1 MGLDWQPGNK
11 AAPGQEEEFRRLWTL
26 LKKGGDTP
34 ELQEAAARFTSF
46 SIPSWVTLG
55 APRVGIDEVA
65 TDWAREVYARAKR
78 EVSEEEWLST
88 KRGFYVLTLAEP
100 CDGLPIYTNGW
111 PGGYVDV
118 DSFRAQFLVNQ
129 CGGILGGNLLQRAYE
144 HMLPEAMV
152 EYGRTLLAKAR
163 SVAERD
169 RLDIDNLSYEDSET
183 HEASVHMVR
192 EAGRWCVWWGERGHT
207 LYAYY

>member
-1 MGLDWQPGNK
+1 VGLDWEPGNK
-11 AAPGQEEEFRRLWTL
+11 AASGHEEEFRRLWAL
-26 LKKGGDTP
+26 LAKGGDTP
-34 ELQEAAARFTSF
+34 ELQAAAARFTSI
-46 SIPSWVTLG
+46 SIPSYVTLG

-65 TDWAREVYARAKR
+65 TNWARENYARTES
-78 EVSEEEWLST
+78 EVSEEEWLET
-88 KRGFYVLTLAEP
+88 HRGFYVLPLAEP

-129 CGGILGGNLLQRAYE
+129 CSDIMGESLLKRAYDQ
-144 HMLPEAMV
+144 MLPEEMV
-152 EYGRTLLAKAR
+152 EYGRALLAKAR
-163 SVAERD
+163 SVAGRD
-169 RLDIDNLSYEDSET
+169 GLDFDNLNHDDSET
-183 HEASVHMVR
+183 HEASVHIMR